1 MKAFDW
7 LKRRP
12 RSGREFREAWRARNA
27 HNGMIPVGRFD
38 ADKVSVGRLSYGPLS
53 VETFGDG
60 PERLEIGDF
69 CAIGPGVR
77 FILSSEHDWRR
88 LSSFPFRVKLGQV
101 EREAGSKGSI
111 IIGDDV
117 WIGAGALV
125 NSGVRIGQGAI
136 VASGSVVVKDVEPYA
151 IVGGNPAKLIRYRF
165 GDAIRAKLAKVDFKT
180 LDLDRAKQWM
190 DAMYEEVTEAN
201 VDAILGKV
209 FG

>member
-7 LKRRP
+7 LKRRT
-12 RSGREFREAWRARNA
+12 RSDREFREAWRARNA

-38 ADKVSVGRLSYGPLS
+38 ADTVSVGRLSYGPLS

-165 GDAIRAKLAKVDFKT
+165 GEAIRLKLAKVDFRK
-180 LDLDRAKQWM
+180 LDLDRARQWM
-190 DAMYEEVTEAN
+190 DAMYDEVSEENLDE
-201 VDAILGKV
+201 ILRRV